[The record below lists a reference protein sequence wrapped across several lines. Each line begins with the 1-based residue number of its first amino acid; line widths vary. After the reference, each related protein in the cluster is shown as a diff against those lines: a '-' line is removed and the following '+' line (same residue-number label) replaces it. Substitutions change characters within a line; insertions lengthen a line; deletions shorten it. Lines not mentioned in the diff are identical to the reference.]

1 MSRGKE
7 EQSFLGV
14 LNEDVAGVL
23 ARSLSVN
30 HILNLMSAC
39 NTTYRLFKPSL
50 NSCLGMA
57 QTWVVQGNPDE
68 LAKIAK
74 HKPEALFE
82 RRQVTDLRGRIFPS
96 ISAYQL
102 TIFLCDADMKK
113 TIDPFIPERLNEIRQ
128 KQYAELGSGGADLIK
143 LDFDPVKAAEYDFN
157 SLITFKRIYTLSDLT
172 EEEATFP
179 LFENKDAIIYYQDEE
194 DNVDFYYGNRETKTI
209 KKLSVCANSEE
220 NNKAFEAFKLSF
232 AHMENNSSRRSS
244 NAEHELI
251 KTMLHCTLHRDGI
264 EYEQDG
270 IAYRDSRTLFRLI
283 TAYRT
288 CIRLKEEAEDNSVW
302 GQANYFWCTDVG
314 KAQGGRNVVTT
325 TYL

>member
-96 ISAYQL
+96 ISAYQR
-102 TIFLCDADMKK
+102 I
-113 TIDPFIPERLNEIRQ
+113 
-128 KQYAELGSGGADLIK
+128 S
-143 LDFDPVKAAEYDFN
+143 
-157 SLITFKRIYTLSDLT
+157 SLF
-172 EEEATFP
+172 FC
-179 LFENKDAIIYYQDEE
+179 
-194 DNVDFYYGNRETKTI
+194 V
-209 KKLSVCANSEE
+209 
-220 NNKAFEAFKLSF
+220 
-232 AHMENNSSRRSS
+232 M
-244 NAEHELI
+244 
-251 KTMLHCTLHRDGI
+251 
-264 EYEQDG
+264 
-270 IAYRDSRTLFRLI
+270 RT
-283 TAYRT
+283 
-288 CIRLKEEAEDNSVW
+288 
-302 GQANYFWCTDVG
+302 
-314 KAQGGRNVVTT
+314 
-325 TYL
+325 